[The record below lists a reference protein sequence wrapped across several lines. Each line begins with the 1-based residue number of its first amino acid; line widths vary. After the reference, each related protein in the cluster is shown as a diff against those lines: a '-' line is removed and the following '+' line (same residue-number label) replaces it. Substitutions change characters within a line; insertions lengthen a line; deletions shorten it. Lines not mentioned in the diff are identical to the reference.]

1 MITSVNN
8 INFSKYTNFTTVQNK
23 PPKTSPVFESSRN
36 IDELTKIAEMN
47 KMSVS
52 FKAARRQEKVYP
64 KHTPDNYSGCMIGA
78 ALGDAVGRPVECISI
93 DKIRDIYGR
102 KGVTDIQTVNGIA
115 TITEDTQLAFF
126 TADGLIK
133 SALKNGNDD
142 VMPDMRDVYASY
154 QDWLKTQIGAFK
166 PSKNGWVSNI
176 PELHNKRGQRLVC
189 ESALA
194 YGMPGSIEFP
204 INDAKGADGVM
215 RTAPVGLKYYKD
227 PELAFEAGARCV
239 SLTNGSPDAY
249 LPAGLY
255 SAIVANIIQ
264 GKDMAEA
271 VEDAM
276 NILKK
281 YKHHETT
288 FKLVDKAG
296 DLSDSHM
303 IPRTAIN
310 KIGAGWNADEAI
322 AIGVYCA
329 LKSREDF
336 KTAVLTAVNHSGDSD
351 TTGGIAGGLVGAY
364 LGEEKIPD
372 DWKYQLELCF
382 ELDELSKD
390 LFNKASEI
398 ENVKEK
404 YPVTIKKKKR
414 IGLD

>member
-8 INFSKYTNFTTVQNK
+8 INFTKYTNFIPVQT
-23 PPKTSPVFESSRN
+23 KTKTALPVKTSSRN
-36 IDELTKIAEMN
+36 LDELTKMAQMN
-47 KMSVS
+47 KMQVS
-52 FKAARRQEKVYP
+52 FSGGRKPEKVYT

-78 ALGDAVGRPVECISI
+78 AIGDAIGRPVECDSI
-93 DKIRDIYGR
+93 DKIRDIYGL

-115 TITEDTQLAFF
+115 PISEDTQLSIF

-133 SALKNGNDD
+133 SAIKSGNDD
-142 VMPDMRDVYASY
+142 IMPDLRDVYASY
-154 QDWLKTQIGAFK
+154 QDWLKTQQEQFT

-176 PELHNKRGQRLVC
+176 QALHSKRGQRLIC
-189 ESALA
+189 AGALA
-194 YGMPGSIEFP
+194 SGMPGSMEFP
-204 INDAKGADGVM
+204 INGIKGSDGVM
-215 RTAPVGLKYYKD
+215 RTAPAGLKYYKD
-227 PELAFEAGARCV
+227 PEIAFEAGARCV

-264 GKDMAEA
+264 GKDMPTA
-271 VEDAM
+271 VDDSLR
-276 NILKK
+276 ILKK
-281 YKHHETT
+281 YRYHEGTY
-288 FKLVDKAG
+288 KLVDKAA

-303 IPRTAIN
+303 ISRAAIN

-329 LKSREDF
+329 MKTPDDF
-336 KTAVLTAVNHSGDSD
+336 KTAVLAAVNHSGDSD
-351 TTGGIAGGLVGAY
+351 TTGGIAGGIVGAFV
-364 LGEEKIPD
+364 GEEKIPD
-372 DWKYQLELCF
+372 DWKYKVELCF
-382 ELDELSKD
+382 ELDEISKD
-390 LFNKASEI
+390 LFNNAREI